1 MHTEKAESVLV
12 GIVTVTFNSANVLPD
27 FLRSLETQIHDH
39 FLIWAVDNASSDTTL
54 QQLEAWKDD
63 RLTVIANAANQ
74 GVAGGNNQ
82 GIKAALDA
90 GCSHILLLNNDVY
103 FDRDLLSGLL
113 QGLTDLSCDL
123 TVPMMYYAEPGA
135 RIWCAGGTFREDFA
149 LLPVHFGKDQL
160 DRGQFPQPTPVT
172 YSPTCCTMIRRR
184 VFEEIGL
191 MDERYFV
198 YADDLDFM
206 YRVLKA
212 GMTTYFLPTVKL
224 WHKVSSLTG
233 EESPF
238 SQRYMTR
245 NRAFFI
251 RKHLGAMT
259 LAWYTLL
266 YRGYYLTRFLRRQ
279 DAWSTTLRKQR
290 AWSEGLRVR

>member
-1 MHTEKAESVLV
+1 MHQSDRDVLV
-12 GIVTVTFNSANVLPD
+12 GIVTVTFNSAQVLPD
-27 FLRSLETQIHDH
+27 FLSSLEKQTHARFH
-39 FLIWAVDNASSDTTL
+39 LWAVDNASKDTTL
-54 QQLEAWKDD
+54 QQLNVWSGP
-63 RLTVIANAANQ
+63 RLTIIANEANE

-82 GIKAALDA
+82 GVRAALEA
-90 GCSHILLLNNDVY
+90 GCTHVLLLNNDVY
-103 FDRDLLSGLL
+103 FESDLLSGLL
-113 QGLTDLSCDL
+113 AGLEEHRCEL
-123 TVPMMYYAEPGA
+123 TVPLMYYAEPGA
-135 RIWCAGGTFREDFA
+135 KVWCAGGTFRKDFA
-149 LLPVHFGKDQL
+149 LLPVHYGKDEV
-160 DRGQFPQPTPVT
+160 DSGQFTEAMPIS
-172 YSPTCCTMIRRR
+172 YSPTCCTLIKRE
-184 VFEEIGL
+184 VFEHIGL

-212 GMTTYFLPTVKL
+212 GLVTYFLPTVKL

-251 RKHLGAMT
+251 RKHLGWMT
-259 LAWYTLL
+259 LVWFSIL
-266 YRGYYLTRFLRRQ
+266 YRGYYFIRYLRGQ
-279 DAWSTTLRKQR
+279 DGWSTMLRKER